1 MNYNRIY
8 LTYITHLKV
17 KRLALLVP
25 WTT

>member
-8 LTYITHLKV
+8 LTYVTHLKV